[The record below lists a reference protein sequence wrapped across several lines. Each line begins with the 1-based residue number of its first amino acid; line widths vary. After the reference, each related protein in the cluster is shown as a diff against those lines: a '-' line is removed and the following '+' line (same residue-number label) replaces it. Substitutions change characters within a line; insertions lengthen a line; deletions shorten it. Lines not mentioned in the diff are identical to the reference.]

1 MRDAHDPSPESVDPE
16 RALSVD
22 IPAHLKKV
30 KLTRQSRKTAFK
42 RLKQL
47 KTNQLDAVIHEEH
60 DRAFERVRCQDCA
73 HCCETTSPIFTDR
86 DIPRIAKHL
95 GMRPSAFTDRYLRLD
110 DDQDYVLKSSPCPFL
125 DTDKACLIYDVRPK
139 ACREY
144 PHTDAP
150 KQRHLIDLTEKN
162 VEVCPA
168 VFEMMER
175 VSERLL
181 GLKWEESE
189 TRKAKKLRRQAEEA
203 ERQAQQRA
211 AQGSSEGDELSEGSE
226 APEEG

>member
-1 MRDAHDPSPESVDPE
+1 MRADSTSPHAEQTDAERSPSVCIAD
-16 RALSVD
+16 
-22 IPAHLKKV
+22 HLEKV
-30 KLTRQSRKTAFK
+30 KLTRQSRKVAFK

-47 KTNQLDAVIHEEH
+47 KPHALDGVIHEEH
-60 DRAFERVRCQDCA
+60 DAAFERIRCQDCA

-86 DIPRIAKHL
+86 DVPRIAKHL

-110 DDQDYVLKSSPCPFL
+110 DDQDYVLKAAPCPFL
-125 DTDKACLIYDVRPK
+125 DTDKSCLIYDVRPK

-150 KQRHLIDLTEKN
+150 KQRGLLELTEKN

-189 TRKAKKLRRQAEEA
+189 TRKAKRLRRRAEEA
-203 ERQAQQRA
+203 ERQAKQRL
-211 AQGSSEGDELSEGSE
+211 AQEGS
-226 APEEG
+226 GSD

>member
-1 MRDAHDPSPESVDPE
+1 MRADSSPPQADASGAE
-16 RALSVD
+16 RASTVD
-22 IPAHLKKV
+22 IPAHLERV
-30 KLTRQSRKTAFK
+30 RLTRQSRKVAFK

-47 KTNQLDAVIHEEH
+47 KPNQLEGAIHEQHEL
-60 DRAFERVRCQDCA
+60 AFERVRCQDCA

-86 DIPRIAKHL
+86 DVPRIAKHL
-95 GMRPSAFTDRYLRLD
+95 GMRPSAFTERYLRLD

-125 DTDKACLIYDVRPK
+125 DTDKSCLIYDVRPK

-150 KQRHLIDLTEKN
+150 KQRNLLELTEKN

-189 TRKAKKLRRQAEEA
+189 TRKAKRLRRRAEEA
-203 ERQAQQRA
+203 ERQAKQRL
-211 AQGSSEGDELSEGSE
+211 AQEGSGPSEE
-226 APEEG
+226 A

>member
-1 MRDAHDPSPESVDPE
+1 MRATQEPQSDASQSEM
-16 RALSVD
+16 LSVN
-22 IPAHLKKV
+22 IPEHLHRV
-30 KLTRQSRKTAFK
+30 RLTRQSRKAAFK
-42 RLKQL
+42 KLKQV
-47 KTNQLDAVIHEEH
+47 KSQLLEEHIHEEH
-60 DRAFERVRCQDCA
+60 QRVFERVRCQDCA

-86 DIPRIAKHL
+86 DVPRIAKHL
-95 GMRPSAFTDRYLRLD
+95 GMRPAAFTDRYLRLD
-110 DDQDYVLKSSPCPFL
+110 DDQDYVLKSTPCPFL
-125 DTDKACLIYDVRPK
+125 DTDKSCLIYDVRPK

-150 KQRHLIDLTEKN
+150 KQRYLIDLTEKN

-168 VFEMMER
+168 VFEIMQR

-203 ERQAQQRA
+203 KRQAKPCEIYEGFA
-211 AQGSSEGDELSEGSE
+211 SESDED
-226 APEEG
+226 

>member
-1 MRDAHDPSPESVDPE
+1 MRADSTPPQSIGPDGAP
-16 RALSVD
+16 RALTVD
-22 IPAHLKKV
+22 IPAHLARV
-30 KLTRQSRKTAFK
+30 KLTRQSRKAAFK

-47 KTNQLDAVIHEEH
+47 KGSALESAIHEEH

-95 GMRPSAFTDRYLRLD
+95 GLRPSAFTERYLRLD
-110 DDQDYVLKSSPCPFL
+110 DDQDYVLKSSPCAFL
-125 DTDKACLIYDVRPK
+125 DDDKSCLIYDVRPK

-150 KQRHLIDLTEKN
+150 KQRGLIELTEKN

-181 GLKWEESE
+181 GSAWEESE
-189 TRKAKKLRRQAEEA
+189 TRKAKKIRRREEEAARQAEK
-203 ERQAQQRA
+203 A
-211 AQGSSEGDELSEGSE
+211 AQESLD
-226 APEEG
+226 